1 MISFSTTIIR
11 YVNKSSNNCSL
22 RFKKNLV
29 LIVVG
34 TFNED
39 IANIM
44 HIYFYEELAA
54 HHYNKNLNWGL
65 PTSVNKNYIWF
76 YVQF

>member
-34 TFNED
+34 TFDED

-65 PTSVNKNYIWF
+65 PTSVNKNYTWF

>member
-1 MISFSTTIIR
+1 MISFSPTMIR

-22 RFKKNLV
+22 RFKKKLV

-34 TFNED
+34 TFDED

-54 HHYNKNLNWGL
+54 HHYNKKPQLR
-65 PTSVNKNYIWF
+65 PTDECE
-76 YVQF
+76 

>member
-1 MISFSTTIIR
+1 MISFSPTMIR

-34 TFNED
+34 TFDED

-44 HIYFYEELAA
+44 HIYIYEELAA
-54 HHYNKNLNWGL
+54 HHYNKKPQLR
-65 PTSVNKNYIWF
+65 PTDECE
-76 YVQF
+76 

>member
-1 MISFSTTIIR
+1 MISFSPTMIR

-34 TFNED
+34 TFDED

-44 HIYFYEELAA
+44 HVYFYEELAA
-54 HHYNKNLNWGL
+54 HHYNKKPQLR
-65 PTSVNKNYIWF
+65 PTDECE
-76 YVQF
+76 

>member
-1 MISFSTTIIR
+1 MIR

-29 LIVVG
+29 LIVVE
-34 TFNED
+34 TFDED

-54 HHYNKNLNWGL
+54 HHYNKNLN
-65 PTSVNKNYIWF
+65 
-76 YVQF
+76 

>member
-34 TFNED
+34 TFDED
-39 IANIM
+39 IANTM
-44 HIYFYEELAA
+44 HIYFF
-54 HHYNKNLNWGL
+54 LNWL
-65 PTSVNKNYIWF
+65 HIIIIKTSTEAYRRV
-76 YVQF
+76 